1 MILAGI
7 DEAGYGPTLGPL
19 VVAAAGFRVPDAP
32 GATDGTEPP
41 DLWKLLHRSTCRK
54 PDGRRVP
61 VNDSKKLY
69 STKKG
74 LRPLEESVLA
84 FLSLHETAL
93 PADFRALVRR
103 LTGSAAGDGYLD
115 AYPWYQARNR
125 RLPHGAYP
133 NQVRVAAERLAEDLR
148 SNGVELLGIRAL
160 PMEVLQFNRGVDR
173 LANKAQ
179 VSFQIVGALLKR
191 LWTTFPGERIEVLVD
206 RQGGRM
212 HYGPLLYRRIRPR
225 GLRILEE
232 SEETSGYELL
242 REGPSMRVTFAV
254 ESEERSFPVALAS
267 MFCKYLRELHMTL
280 FNEFWAERVVD
291 LRPTAGYHVDAQRFL
306 EEIAA
311 ARRELGVDDAALIR
325 RR

>member
-19 VVAAAGFRVPDAP
+19 VVAAAGFRVPDA
-32 GATDGTEPP
+32 DEMP

-54 PDGRRVP
+54 PDGRRIP

-84 FLSLHETAL
+84 FLALHETRL
-93 PADFRALVRR
+93 PPDFRALVRR
-103 LTGSAAGDGYLD
+103 LAGTTAGDGYLD
-115 AYPWYQARNR
+115 SYPWYQGRNR

-133 NQVRVAAERLAEDLR
+133 NQVRVAAEKLAEDLR
-148 SNGVELLGIRAL
+148 ASGVELLGVRAL

-179 VSFQIVGALLKR
+179 ISFQIVGSLLKR
-191 LWTTFPGERIEVLVD
+191 LWRTFPGERIEVLVD

-232 SEETSGYELL
+232 SEGASSYDLF
-242 REGPSMRVTFAV
+242 REGPPMRVTFAV

-267 MFCKYLRELHMTL
+267 MFCKYLRELHMNL

-291 LRPTAGYHVDAQRFL
+291 LKPTAGYHVDAQRFL
-306 EEIAA
+306 EEIAT
-311 ARRELGVDDAALIR
+311 ARHELGVDDSALIR